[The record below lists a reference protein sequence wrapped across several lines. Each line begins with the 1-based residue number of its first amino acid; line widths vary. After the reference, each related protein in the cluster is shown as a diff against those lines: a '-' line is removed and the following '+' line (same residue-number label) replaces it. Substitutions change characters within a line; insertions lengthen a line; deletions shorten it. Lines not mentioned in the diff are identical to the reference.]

1 MLDSYGIKYEE
12 HFDYEAD
19 DIIGSYAK
27 LAEKAGLEVII
38 ISGDKDLTQL
48 ASDNITIYYTRR
60 GVTEVDHYTPEFI
73 NEKYGLSP
81 EQIIDMKGLMGDK
94 SDNIPGVAGIGEKTA
109 IKLLA
114 EYKTVENVLDNISLD
129 IDRGEF
135 ITLLGSSG
143 CGKTTTIRIIAG
155 LETPDSGKVILN
167 GNDITGLAPE
177 KRDVN
182 TVFQN
187 YALFPHMNVEK
198 NIGYGLR
205 LKKMPNN
212 EIKKE
217 VNKALSLVQ
226 LEGFEKRNTT
236 QLSGGQRQRVA
247 IARAIVNKPSV
258 LLLDEPLGA
267 LDLLLR
273 RQMQAEL
280 KKLQK
285 TLGITFIYITHDQ
298 EEALNMSSR
307 IVVMRDGKIE
317 QIGTPSEIYDK
328 PVSAFVAEFVGGA
341 NLYKDEGKTFAI
353 RSEHIRLG
361 VGEYEG
367 VVIENSFM
375 AGLSKVRVRL
385 KDGQEIISS
394 HMGMNIAINP
404 GEEINIG
411 WDKNDMV
418 EVQGEK

>member
-1 MLDSYGIKYEE
+1 MTDTILSLENIEKS
-12 HFDYEAD
+12 FDGE
-19 DIIGSYAK
+19 
-27 LAEKAGLEVII
+27 
-38 ISGDKDLTQL
+38 
-48 ASDNITIYYTRR
+48 NIL
-60 GVTEVDHYTPEFI
+60 
-73 NEKYGLSP
+73 K
-81 EQIIDMKGLMGDK
+81 
-94 SDNIPGVAGIGEKTA
+94 
-109 IKLLA
+109 
-114 EYKTVENVLDNISLD
+114 NISLD
-129 IDRGEF
+129 IGRGEF

-167 GNDITGLAPE
+167 GKDITELAPE

-217 VNKALSLVQ
+217 VEKALSLVQ
-226 LEGFEKRNTT
+226 LEGYEKRNPT

-267 LDLLLR
+267 LDLMLR
-273 RQMQAEL
+273 RQMQMEL

-307 IVVMRDGKIE
+307 IVVMRDGRIE
-317 QIGTPSEIYDK
+317 QIGTPEEIYDT
-328 PVSAFVAEFVGGA
+328 PNTAFVAEFVGGA
-341 NLYKDEGKTFAI
+341 NLYRDGEKIYAI
-353 RSEHIRLG
+353 RSEHVRLG
-361 VGEYEG
+361 AGDYEG
-367 VVIENSFM
+367 IVVENSFT
-375 AGLSKVRVRL
+375 AGLSKVKVRL
-385 KDGQEIISS
+385 KDGQEITSS
-394 HMGMNIAINP
+394 HMGMNINLNP
-404 GEEINIG
+404 GDEISIG
-411 WDKNDMV
+411 WNKNDMV